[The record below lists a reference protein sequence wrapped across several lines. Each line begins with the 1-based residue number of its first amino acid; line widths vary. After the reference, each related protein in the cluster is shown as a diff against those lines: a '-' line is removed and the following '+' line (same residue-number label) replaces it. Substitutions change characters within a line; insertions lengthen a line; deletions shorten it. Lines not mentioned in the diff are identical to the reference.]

1 MAFKRSSLL
10 YVLLLSLIV
19 LPATLKAEGLKKDVH
34 LVVKGDTLWD
44 ISETYLQN
52 PFLWPKLW
60 QWNDYI
66 MNPHF
71 IYPGYKIRLQAPA
84 RAIRKPIKLP
94 VTVLNPEATEEII
107 VGEVSEEVPEEVK
120 EGAVPMEEV
129 TPQPVVQGGKYNI
142 RHLRASG
149 MISASELSRAGSI
162 LDAQSNN
169 VMISVGD
176 IIYLSLKE
184 PPATGDIYS
193 VFKPKQK
200 INHPITK
207 SVLGNKIEKLGRL
220 EIVTYSDRVAT
231 AKIIE
236 AFNVISRG
244 DLVRPWIKLPE
255 EVTIRESAITLEGY
269 IVAAKEETSIY
280 GQGNVVYIDLGA
292 SSGVET
298 GNLFIAYKPE
308 YIKDTYTIPAVTIGR
323 LLVFEVKEDT
333 SSAIIVDSIEEMRS
347 GTKIKTI
354 VR

>member
-10 YVLLLSLIV
+10 YVLLLSIIV
-19 LPATLKAEGLKKDVH
+19 LPSTLKAEGLKKEVH
-34 LVVKGDTLWD
+34 IVVKGDTLWD
-44 ISETYLQN
+44 ISETYLHN

-71 IYPGYKIRLQAPA
+71 IYPGDKIRLQAPA
-84 RAIRKPIKLP
+84 RAVKKTIKLP
-94 VTVLNPEATEEII
+94 VVVLKPESTEEII
-107 VGEVSEEVPEEVK
+107 IEEVSEEEK
-120 EGAVPMEEV
+120 EV
-129 TPQPVVQGGKYNI
+129 TPQTVVEGGTYNI

-162 LDAQSNN
+162 LDGQSKQ
-169 VMISVGD
+169 VMLSVGD
-176 IIYLSLKE
+176 VIYVSLKE
-184 PPATGDIYS
+184 PAAPGDLYS

-200 INHPITK
+200 ISHPITK
-207 SVLGNKIEKLGRL
+207 AILGNKIEKLGRL
-220 EIVTYSDRVAT
+220 EIITYSENVAT

-236 AFNVISRG
+236 AFNAISRG
-244 DLVRPWIKLPE
+244 DPVRPWVKLPE
-255 EVTIRESAITLEGY
+255 EITIRESAIDLDGY
-269 IVAAKEETSIY
+269 IVTAKEETTIY
-280 GQGNVVYIDLGA
+280 GQGNVVYIDLGT
-292 SSGVET
+292 SSGLET
-298 GNLFIAYKPE
+298 GNTFIAYKPE

-323 LLVFEVKEDT
+323 LLVFEVKENT

>member
-10 YVLLLSLIV
+10 YVLLLSLII
-19 LPATLKAEGLKKDVH
+19 LPATLRAEGIKKDVH
-34 LVVKGDTLWD
+34 IVVKGDTLWD
-44 ISETYLQN
+44 ISETYLHN

-71 IYPGYKIRLQAPA
+71 IYPGDKIRLKAPVRTA
-84 RAIRKPIKLP
+84 KKSIKLP
-94 VTVLNPEATEEII
+94 VTVLKPEPTEEIL
-107 VGEVSEEVPEEVK
+107 VEEVSEEVPEE
-120 EGAVPMEEV
+120 EEV
-129 TPQPVVQGGKYNI
+129 EEATVETPQPVLEGGKYNI

-162 LDAQSNN
+162 LDGQSKK
-169 VMISVGD
+169 VMLSIGD
-176 IIYLSLKE
+176 VIYLSLKK
-184 PPATGDIYS
+184 PAAPGGIYT

-200 INHPITK
+200 IEHPITK
-207 SVLGNKIEKLGRL
+207 AILGNKIEKLGRL
-220 EIVTYSDRVAT
+220 EIITCSDKVAT

-244 DLVRPWIKLPE
+244 DLVRPWTKLPE
-255 EVTIRESAITLEGY
+255 EITIRESGINLEGY
-269 IVAAKEETSIY
+269 IVTAKEETSIY
-280 GQGNVVYIDLGA
+280 GQGHVVYIDLGT

-298 GNLFIAYKPE
+298 GNTFISYKPE
-308 YIKDTYTIPAVTIGR
+308 YIKDNYTIPAVTIGR
-323 LLVFEVKEDT
+323 LLVFEVKENT
-333 SSAIIVDSIEEMRS
+333 SSAIIIDSIEEMRS

>member
-10 YVLLLSLIV
+10 YVLLLSLII
-19 LPATLKAEGLKKDVH
+19 LPTTLKAEGLEKDVH
-34 LVVKGDTLWD
+34 IVVKGDTLWD

-71 IYPGYKIRLQAPA
+71 IYPGDKIRLQAPA
-84 RAIRKPIKLP
+84 RAVRKPIKLP
-94 VTVLNPEATEEII
+94 VTVLKPETK
-107 VGEVSEEVPEEVK
+107 EEVIEEVK
-120 EGAVPMEEV
+120 EGDVPMEEV
-129 TPQPVVQGGKYNI
+129 TPQSVVEGGKYNI

-162 LDAQSNN
+162 IDAQSNN

-184 PPATGDIYS
+184 PAAPGDLYS
-193 VFKPKQK
+193 IFKPKQQ

-207 SVLGNKIEKLGRL
+207 AVLGNKIEKLGRL
-220 EIVTYSDRVAT
+220 EVITYSDNVAT

-236 AFNVISRG
+236 AFNAISRG
-244 DLVRPWIKLPE
+244 DPVRPWVKLPE
-255 EVTIRESAITLEGY
+255 EITIRESAIDLDGY
-269 IVAAKEETSIY
+269 IVTAKEETTIY
-280 GQGNVVYIDLGA
+280 GQGNVVYIDLGT
-292 SSGVET
+292 SSGLET
-298 GNLFIAYKPE
+298 GNTFIAYKPE

-333 SSAIIVDSIEEMRS
+333 SSAIIVDSIREMRS